1 MLIIANNQ
9 LNSSCAAT
17 ETRCGGVI
25 AQSIRKHMQ
34 FIGSESE
41 SIYNLCFHWLGEH
54 GRGGKGI
61 KGVSGSDKGR
71 QRYPL
76 GNLGSKQ

>member
-9 LNSSCAAT
+9 LNSSCSAT
-17 ETRCGGVI
+17 ETRCDGVI
-25 AQSIRKHMQ
+25 AQSIRKHMHSLALSLKAYTIYA
-34 FIGSESE
+34 FIGWG
-41 SIYNLCFHWLGEH
+41 NMVGAV
-54 GRGGKGI
+54 K
-61 KGVSGSDKGR
+61 VSKVCRVSDKGR